1 MRENNFAFLFV
12 LFLLNGQFINAQS
25 GLLDE
30 LEKETRDITS
40 YTQATFKS
48 NRILFGHSIE
58 TRKKGVLDFNVN
70 VKFWNMPNSQTQN
83 FGADLATTRFGI
95 DYAFSDRFASGFGA
109 STFDGIFN
117 GYSKYRLVRQKDSD
131 KKAPISIT
139 LLQSASYQTR
149 DFNHIDLQNS
159 VSDRFSFATQAII
172 AHKFDSNLSM
182 QIVPTFVRRN
192 SDQFEDVS
200 SGNHFALGFGIRYKI
215 ARHVAIASEY
225 YYVANPIEVEDD
237 HLEFFGPFAL
247 GVNWDIRN
255 VLVQFSLTNTRSF
268 DDSTTIVN
276 TFNNFNFNNGN
287 LHIGVSLTYALH
299 LKKKKL

>member
-1 MRENNFAFLFV
+1 MKKTSLIY
-12 LFLLNGQFINAQS
+12 LFLGFLLTIQGIQS
-25 GLLDE
+25 QDLLDKLDQE
-30 LEKETRDITS
+30 FPDRTI

-70 VKFWNMPNSQTQN
+70 VKFWNMPDSQTQN
-83 FGADLATTRFGI
+83 FGADFASTRFGI
-95 DYAFSDRFASGFGA
+95 DYAFSDRFATGFGA

-117 GYSKYRLVRQKDSD
+117 TYGKYRLVRQKDSD
-131 KKAPISIT
+131 KKAPFGIT
-139 LLQSASYQTR
+139 VLQSISYQTR
-149 DFNHIDLQNS
+149 DFNHVDLQS
-159 VSDRFSFATQAII
+159 SGSDRFSFASQVIFAR
-172 AHKFDSNLSM
+172 KFDSNLSL

-200 SGNHFALGFGIRYKI
+200 SGNHFALGFGIRYRV
-215 ARHVAIASEY
+215 ARHLAIASEY
-225 YYVANPIEVEDD
+225 YYVANPIEVEDE
-237 HLEFFGPFAL
+237 HLEFFGPFAI
-247 GVNWDIRN
+247 GANWDIKN